1 MNLANLKMAG
11 FLLFG
16 IAVAA
21 ESSPDFNIQLIV
33 ILLIAIFGFILK
45 LSSDLS
51 ALTSKVD
58 TIIELKKLDD

>member
-1 MNLANLKMAG
+1 MNPINLKIAG
-11 FLLFG
+11 LLLIG
-16 IAVAA
+16 LVITA
-21 ESSPDFNIQLIV
+21 ESSPNINLQLMV